1 MTVDVSGLVISKLA
15 ESKTKSDKFIPYR
28 DSTLTWLLKDN
39 LGGNSRTVMMA
50 TVSPAADNY
59 DETLSTLRYADR
71 AKKIV
76 THAVINEDPNAKII
90 RELRAEVESLKAR
103 LQQAAQPEKLAE
115 QLTEN
120 EKLMEEYSLTW
131 DEKLQ
136 LTGQKQ
142 EDRRMALEKMGISV
156 ESTGIKVDKEKYFL
170 VNLNADPSLNE
181 LLVYYLS
188 GTVVVGAGDA
198 ATRPDILLSGLGIQA
213 EHCRLEL
220 HHNTI
225 TLSPADGAK
234 TCVNGKEI
242 RSKTNLKNGDR
253 ILWGSNHFFRLNC
266 PKATSSEGPDTPY
279 DWRMAQEEVL
289 MCEDGSRPIQD
300 VIARLEKQH
309 ETEKK
314 KALESQKK
322 DFERQFEQMKLLL
335 SSPTPGSAPTLVI
348 NPKLQSK
355 MRGNYRRL
363 KSTEEHSRQFLLE
376 LRESIIK
383 ANGYVREANLLCS
396 ELGLSDLYKVSMQV
410 PAECLTPNRKPGSL
424 FTEAT
429 VLTCR
434 SETNTNRVMTLEMF
448 ENKLVDLREK
458 YQSLNQSDQ
467 PESPQQKM
475 SSSQVQDNHELIG
488 VANVFLD
495 VLFHDVKLSYAA
507 PVISQQGKIVGRL
520 HFDIQRIAG
529 SFPQDREADALCD
542 SEEDSGGTTEDEENS
557 RSIKYRLRIHEVSG
571 IAMSFSNDIYC
582 SYSVWEGT
590 EPVTV
595 RPVYTGVSLENTSR
609 NQTTSSTIFI
619 HDNEI
624 TTDISEDFLE
634 HCLTGAISIELY
646 GMRNEKTNQSKKYD
660 ESLASRW
667 SELTKK
673 LSLSISIQELSD
685 SGEYANVKALDDNDG
700 AGGTFQLRQGQQR
713 RVTLMIKP
721 ISRSGGLPLAMDN
734 VVNVEIGNI
743 TARSKADKPLDSYQE
758 IDLEALRERWSG
770 ALERRKEYLG
780 NQIKSFSHLA
790 EKTELEL
797 EREKSLL
804 KQWVYLTEERNAV
817 LAPAEDSG
825 LPGAPSSQHVR
836 PGIEQHS
843 PTVFL
848 DLSPED
854 LQDTT
859 RDPVATLGWDSVL
872 SEEEADTFIPVPLL
886 HLLCPESGAGAVT
899 SWDSSLHESGHLN
912 RVTDT
917 SQHCYFTVR
926 VTVRLSHPVNINLVL
941 RKRVCFIVKA
951 RESFTEQLRLRLMGS
966 PPGRDCVGVIYEV
979 VASVPRASEHLED
992 GESLAVLAAS
1002 GNTDLMED
1010 GVTHIEKYSKQV
1022 AAAVDEILKLEK
1034 IRQNVAFKNCLITKE
1049 SQSSLSGRMKK
1060 TSSVPNIR
1068 DPQFSS
1074 HSLDDLAQRSNK
1086 KSFDGIEFDH
1096 SGRSESAQ
1104 GQNKMKIPMSKTMS
1118 TLQEDGE
1125 MSLSQYQSFMS
1136 SGYESQDLSASTISS
1151 QSLQSTD

>member
-1 MTVDVSGLVISKLA
+1 MA
-15 ESKTKSDKFIPYR
+15 ESKTKSDKFVPYR

-156 ESTGIKVDKEKYFL
+156 ESSGIKVDKEKYFL
-170 VNLNADPSLNE
+170 VNLNADPSLAE

-188 GTVVVGAGDA
+188 GIVVVGAGEPGA

-220 HHNTI
+220 ENNSI
-225 TLSPADGAK
+225 SLSPSDGAK

-242 RSKTNLKNGDR
+242 RSKTVLKNGDR

-266 PKATSSEGPDTPY
+266 PRTGAGEAPDTPY

-289 MCEDGSRPIQD
+289 MCEDSSRPVQD
-300 VIARLEKQH
+300 VIARLERQH

-355 MRGNYRRL
+355 MSSNYRRL

-376 LRESIIK
+376 LRENIIK
-383 ANGYVREANLLCS
+383 ANGFVREANLLCS
-396 ELGLSDLYKVSMQV
+396 ELGLSELYKVSMQV

-429 VLTCR
+429 VLACR
-434 SETNTNRVMTLEMF
+434 PEANTTRVMTLEMF
-448 ENKLVDLREK
+448 ENKLVDLRDK
-458 YQSLNQSDQ
+458 YQSLTQ
-467 PESPQQKM
+467 PDRAESPQQKM
-475 SSSQVQDNHELIG
+475 SGSLIQDNHELIG

-495 VLFHDVKLSYAA
+495 VLFHDIKLSYAA

-520 HFDIQRIAG
+520 HFDIQRTAG
-529 SFPQDREADALCD
+529 SFPQDREADAFCD
-542 SEEDSGGTTEDEENS
+542 SEEDGSSTAEDEENS
-557 RSIKYRLRIHEVSG
+557 RSIKYRLRLHEVSG
-571 IAMSFSNDIYC
+571 IAVSFSNDIYC
-582 SYSVWEGT
+582 SYSVWEGS
-590 EPVTV
+590 EPVIV
-595 RPVYTGVSLENTSR
+595 RPVYTGVSPENTSM
-609 NQTTSSTIFI
+609 NQTTSSTILL
-619 HDNEI
+619 HDNQI

-646 GMRNEKTNQSKKYD
+646 GMRTEKTNQSKKYD
-660 ESLASRW
+660 ESIASRW

-673 LSLSISIQELSD
+673 LSLSVSIQELSD
-685 SGEYANVKALDDNDG
+685 SGEYANVKALDDTDG

-713 RVTLMIKP
+713 RVSLMIKP

-743 TARSKADKPLDSYQE
+743 TARSKTDKSLDSYQE

-780 NQIKSFSHLA
+780 SQIKSFSHLA
-790 EKTELEL
+790 EKTEADL

-817 LAPAEDSG
+817 LAPGEDSG
-825 LPGAPSSQHVR
+825 LPGAPSSQQVQ

-854 LQDTT
+854 LQDNTG
-859 RDPVATLGWDSVL
+859 DPVATLGWDSVL
-872 SEEEADTFIPVPLL
+872 SEEEPETFIPVPVL

-912 RVTDT
+912 RVTET
-917 SQHCYFTVR
+917 NQRCYFTVR

-941 RKRVCFIVKA
+941 RKRVSFIVKA

-966 PPGRDCVGVIYEV
+966 PVGRDCVGVIYEV
-979 VASVPRASEHLED
+979 VSSLPRASEHLED

-1002 GNTDLMED
+1002 GNSDLMED

-1034 IRQNVAFKNCLITKE
+1034 IRQNVAFKNCLVTRE
-1049 SQSSLSGRMKK
+1049 NQTVLAGRMKK

-1068 DPQFSS
+1068 DPQFTS

-1086 KSFDGIEFDH
+1086 KSLDGIDFDQ
-1096 SGRSESAQ
+1096 SVRSDSVTA
-1104 GQNKMKIPMSKTMS
+1104 GQHKMKIPMSRTMS

-1136 SGYESQDLSASTISS
+1136 SGYESQSRDLSSSTISS
-1151 QSLQSTD
+1151 QSLQSAD